1 MAIATI
7 VLIFVLLGLAALLLG
22 RSRRQRQSKSDLPR
36 DPVQMTPQAQLTKLQ
51 RDGRFRRIR
60 IESHCSASA
69 CFAGLEYEF
78 EAVPALPVEGCGAA
92 VCTCRYVGLSE
103 RREVADRRELTDRR
117 DSFRLDESERRSQS
131 LRRKADVKSWSNHE
145 HL

>member
-7 VLIFVLLGLAALLLG
+7 VVIFVLLGLATLLLG
-22 RSRRQRQSKSDLPR
+22 RSRRQRQPQSGLPH
-36 DPVQMTPQAQLTKLQ
+36 DPAQLTPQAQLTKLQ
-51 RDGRFRRIR
+51 RDGRFRGVR

-78 EAVPALPVEGCGAA
+78 EAAPALPAEGCEAA

-117 DSFRLDESERRSQS
+117 GSFRLDESERRSQS
-131 LRRKADVKSWSNHE
+131 PRRKADVKSWSNHE